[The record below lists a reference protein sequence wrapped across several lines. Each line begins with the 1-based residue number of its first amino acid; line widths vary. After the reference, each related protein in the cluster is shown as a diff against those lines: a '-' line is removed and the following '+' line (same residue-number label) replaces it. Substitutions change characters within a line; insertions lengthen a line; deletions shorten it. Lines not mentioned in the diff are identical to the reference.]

1 MVRTV
6 DVLTQGLAMPLDR
19 VGRREEMRV
28 TSILK
33 RAGYESRHGR
43 PGGWGQGAHVGVYAE
58 RLLAGPLPWTCS

>member
-1 MVRTV
+1 
-6 DVLTQGLAMPLDR
+6 MPLDR

-58 RLLAGPLPWTCS
+58 VAHLPSV